1 MARTWRGVQQEWLY
15 RDALVDVSD
24 IAEEVG
30 KQQGGWYDEIK
41 RLSIDKGKWKTVP
54 NGNIGQLMNYR
65 KDWFDEAGVKS
76 FPETW
81 DEFLE
86 AGIKLKAKGHP
97 FGMSMGHGFADNYSW
112 LYPLLWSYGVT
123 VMDKDGK
130 KVALDSSETAKAVE
144 YVKRLYKEAC
154 IEDCIGWLDPHN
166 NKAFLTSQISCT
178 NNAYSIMVSA
188 KRDLPEMG
196 KVIEHGAESQG
207 PQRPALPRAGAG
219 DPRRVRLQQGPAG
232 GQGFPALDDGPEAVP
247 PVDRLGRH
255 VLRSVPARLRQGA
268 GVGHRAARQAVPE
281 GARDRQAHVVA
292 GARQSPARRSDQPLD
307 RDRHVHQGH
316 HRHADQDR
324 HRGGGGADQ
333 DHLRIADVSK
343 ILEASRAGALAAPAR
358 RPLGWGR
365 LRAFVE
371 RESVFSWLMLTP
383 PLLFLLLF
391 LGYPFFYG
399 VYLSFFHKEV
409 ARAASFVGFGNFVKL
424 YNDPIFWQSVRNT
437 IIFTGAATILKAS
450 GGLAMA
456 LVMNQDFRMK
466 AVTRAMLLLPF
477 IVPTVL
483 STVAWQWILDPGM
496 GLFNR
501 LLVVSGLATTG
512 PSWLGTPTMAMISI
526 IMVNTWR
533 GLPFFGISI
542 LAGLQTIP
550 VDLHE
555 SATIDGAGTWGRF
568 RYVTLPSLLP
578 VIFIV
583 TTFSIVI
590 TFFDFQLVYVLTGG
604 GPANSTHLMAT
615 YAYSLSMGA
624 GQMGLGSAVA
634 LSMVP
639 VLGLLLVLLTLYVR
653 KD

>member
-1 MARTWRGVQQEWLY
+1 
-15 RDALVDVSD
+15 
-24 IAEEVG
+24 
-30 KQQGGWYDEIK
+30 
-41 RLSIDKGKWKTVP
+41 
-54 NGNIGQLMNYR
+54 
-65 KDWFDEAGVKS
+65 
-76 FPETW
+76 
-81 DEFLE
+81 
-86 AGIKLKAKGHP
+86 
-97 FGMSMGHGFADNYSW
+97 
-112 LYPLLWSYGVT
+112 
-123 VMDKDGK
+123 
-130 KVALDSSETAKAVE
+130 
-144 YVKRLYKEAC
+144 
-154 IEDCIGWLDPHN
+154 
-166 NKAFLTSQISCT
+166 
-178 NNAYSIMVSA
+178 
-188 KRDLPEMG
+188 
-196 KVIEHGAESQG
+196 
-207 PQRPALPRAGAG
+207 
-219 DPRRVRLQQGPAG
+219 
-232 GQGFPALDDGPEAVP
+232 
-247 PVDRLGRH
+247 
-255 VLRSVPARLRQGA
+255 
-268 GVGHRAARQAVPE
+268 
-281 GARDRQAHVVA
+281 
-292 GARQSPARRSDQPLD
+292 
-307 RDRHVHQGH
+307 
-316 HRHADQDR
+316 
-324 HRGGGGADQ
+324 
-333 DHLRIADVSK
+333 
-343 ILEASRAGALAAPAR
+343 
-358 RPLGWGR
+358 
-365 LRAFVE
+365 
-371 RESVFSWLMLTP
+371 MLTP

-391 LGYPFFYG
+391 LGYPFIYG

-424 YNDPIFWQSVRNT
+424 NNDPIFWQSVRNT

-466 AVTRAMLLLPF
+466 AVTRAMLL
-477 IVPTVL
+477 VP
-483 STVAWQWILDPGM
+483 
-496 GLFNR
+496 
-501 LLVVSGLATTG
+501 
-512 PSWLGTPTMAMISI
+512 I

-639 VLGLLLVLLTLYVR
+639 VLGLLLVLLTYYVR

>member
-1 MARTWRGVQQEWLY
+1 M
-15 RDALVDVSD
+15 
-24 IAEEVG
+24 
-30 KQQGGWYDEIK
+30 
-41 RLSIDKGKWKTVP
+41 
-54 NGNIGQLMNYR
+54 
-65 KDWFDEAGVKS
+65 
-76 FPETW
+76 
-81 DEFLE
+81 
-86 AGIKLKAKGHP
+86 
-97 FGMSMGHGFADNYSW
+97 
-112 LYPLLWSYGVT
+112 
-123 VMDKDGK
+123 
-130 KVALDSSETAKAVE
+130 
-144 YVKRLYKEAC
+144 
-154 IEDCIGWLDPHN
+154 
-166 NKAFLTSQISCT
+166 
-178 NNAYSIMVSA
+178 
-188 KRDLPEMG
+188 
-196 KVIEHGAESQG
+196 
-207 PQRPALPRAGAG
+207 
-219 DPRRVRLQQGPAG
+219 
-232 GQGFPALDDGPEAVP
+232 
-247 PVDRLGRH
+247 
-255 VLRSVPARLRQGA
+255 
-268 GVGHRAARQAVPE
+268 
-281 GARDRQAHVVA
+281 
-292 GARQSPARRSDQPLD
+292 
-307 RDRHVHQGH
+307 
-316 HRHADQDR
+316 
-324 HRGGGGADQ
+324 
-333 DHLRIADVSK
+333 SK
-343 ILEASRAGALAAPAR
+343 ILEASRAGALAAPVR
-358 RPLGWGR
+358 RPLGWGG

-437 IIFTGAATILKAS
+437 IIFTGVATILKAA
-450 GGLAMA
+450 GGLGMA

-466 AVTRAMLLLPF
+466 AITRAMLLLPF

-501 LLVVSGLATTG
+501 MLVVSGLATTG

-550 VDLHE
+550 VELHE

-568 RYVTLPSLLP
+568 LYVTLPSLLP

-639 VLGLLLVLLTLYVR
+639 VLGLLLVLLTFFVR

>member
-1 MARTWRGVQQEWLY
+1 M
-15 RDALVDVSD
+15 
-24 IAEEVG
+24 
-30 KQQGGWYDEIK
+30 
-41 RLSIDKGKWKTVP
+41 
-54 NGNIGQLMNYR
+54 
-65 KDWFDEAGVKS
+65 
-76 FPETW
+76 
-81 DEFLE
+81 
-86 AGIKLKAKGHP
+86 
-97 FGMSMGHGFADNYSW
+97 
-112 LYPLLWSYGVT
+112 
-123 VMDKDGK
+123 
-130 KVALDSSETAKAVE
+130 
-144 YVKRLYKEAC
+144 
-154 IEDCIGWLDPHN
+154 
-166 NKAFLTSQISCT
+166 
-178 NNAYSIMVSA
+178 
-188 KRDLPEMG
+188 
-196 KVIEHGAESQG
+196 
-207 PQRPALPRAGAG
+207 
-219 DPRRVRLQQGPAG
+219 
-232 GQGFPALDDGPEAVP
+232 
-247 PVDRLGRH
+247 
-255 VLRSVPARLRQGA
+255 
-268 GVGHRAARQAVPE
+268 
-281 GARDRQAHVVA
+281 
-292 GARQSPARRSDQPLD
+292 
-307 RDRHVHQGH
+307 
-316 HRHADQDR
+316 
-324 HRGGGGADQ
+324 
-333 DHLRIADVSK
+333 SK
-343 ILEASRAGALAAPAR
+343 ILEAARAGALAAPAR
-358 RPLGWGR
+358 RPLGLGR
-365 LRAFVE
+365 LGAFIE

-383 PLLFLLLF
+383 PLLFLLAF

-399 VYLSFFHKEV
+399 VYLSFFHREV
-409 ARAASFVGFGNFVKL
+409 ARPASFVGLGNFVTL
-424 YNDPIFWQSVRNT
+424 SNDPIFWQAVRNT
-437 IIFTGAATILKAS
+437 LLFTAVATVLKAG

-456 LVMNQDFRMK
+456 LVMNQNFRMK

-526 IMVNTWR
+526 ILVNTWR
-533 GLPFFGISI
+533 GLPFVGISI

>member
-1 MARTWRGVQQEWLY
+1 MSRV
-15 RDALVDVSD
+15 
-24 IAEEVG
+24 
-30 KQQGGWYDEIK
+30 
-41 RLSIDKGKWKTVP
+41 
-54 NGNIGQLMNYR
+54 IG
-65 KDWFDEAGVKS
+65 A
-76 FPETW
+76 P
-81 DEFLE
+81 
-86 AGIKLKAKGHP
+86 
-97 FGMSMGHGFADNYSW
+97 
-112 LYPLLWSYGVT
+112 
-123 VMDKDGK
+123 
-130 KVALDSSETAKAVE
+130 
-144 YVKRLYKEAC
+144 
-154 IEDCIGWLDPHN
+154 
-166 NKAFLTSQISCT
+166 
-178 NNAYSIMVSA
+178 
-188 KRDLPEMG
+188 
-196 KVIEHGAESQG
+196 
-207 PQRPALPRAGAG
+207 PAT
-219 DPRRVRLQQGPAG
+219 
-232 GQGFPALDDGPEAVP
+232 
-247 PVDRLGRH
+247 
-255 VLRSVPARLRQGA
+255 
-268 GVGHRAARQAVPE
+268 
-281 GARDRQAHVVA
+281 
-292 GARQSPARRSDQPLD
+292 
-307 RDRHVHQGH
+307 
-316 HRHADQDR
+316 
-324 HRGGGGADQ
+324 
-333 DHLRIADVSK
+333 
-343 ILEASRAGALAAPAR
+343 ALATPR
-358 RPLGWGR
+358 PRPLGLGR
-365 LRAFVE
+365 LAAFVE
-371 RESVFSWLMLTP
+371 REAVFSWLMLTP
-383 PLLFLLLF
+383 PLLFLLGF

-399 VYLSFFHKEV
+399 VYLSFFHREV
-409 ARAASFVGFGNFVKL
+409 AQPATFVGLGNFVKL
-424 YNDPIFWQSVRNT
+424 SNDPIFWQAVRNT
-437 IIFTGAATILKAS
+437 VLFTAVATALKLS

-456 LVMNQDFRMK
+456 LVMNQSFKMK
-466 AVTRAMLLLPF
+466 AFTRAALLLPF

-501 LLVVSGLATTG
+501 LLVVSGLAKTG

-624 GQMGLGSAVA
+624 GQLGLGSAVA